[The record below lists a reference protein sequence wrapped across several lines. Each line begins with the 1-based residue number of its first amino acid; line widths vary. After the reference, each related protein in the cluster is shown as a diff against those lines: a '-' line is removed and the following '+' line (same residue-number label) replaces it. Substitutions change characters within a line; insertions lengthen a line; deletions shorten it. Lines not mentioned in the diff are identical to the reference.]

1 MKLEQ
6 LKPEHMKELERIQ
19 KSIPKNLTDNVMKE
33 TQPGKEV
40 LETLKK
46 ALNDPELTAEQ
57 RRKTEL
63 IIESGYL
70 EKTVMSEDPAVI
82 AEIDT
87 YIEKEIE
94 KSVRLGRLPDKKK
107 KNKNIKK
114 KLKRVVVEKNK

>member
-1 MKLEQ
+1 MKLDK
-6 LKPEHMKELERIQ
+6 LKPEHMQELQRIQ
-19 KSIPKNLTDNVMKE
+19 KTIPKSLTDGVMKE
-33 TQPGKEV
+33 TVPGQEM
-40 LETLKK
+40 LDTLKI
-46 ALNDPELTAEQ
+46 AVNDPELTQAQ
-57 RRKTEL
+57 RDKAQL
-63 IIESGYL
+63 IIDSGYL
-70 EKTVMSEDPAVI
+70 EKVVLSEDPAVI